1 MSQILR
7 GKCSLRADVS
17 YFLCFKEM
25 RDVCMQ
31 AKGSASPY
39 KSVLS
44 SPLGL
49 KGVANNTPNLFS
61 MFASLL
67 FYTQCSEVSTELHI
81 TLWVVLQLFV
91 TGPMW
96 ASLTHVRLYIYYDA
110 TDADIC
116 SVSGISISLSLG
128 ILIEEG
134 EVLCEE
140 TFEPHAGVWCYHYS
154 CRPVNN

>member
-1 MSQILR
+1 MQTSPISFASR
-7 GKCSLRADVS
+7 KC
-17 YFLCFKEM
+17 ET
-25 RDVCMQ
+25 
-31 AKGSASPY
+31 SARRLGGVPPRT
-39 KSVLS
+39 KRIEFP
-44 SPLGL
+44 PLGL
-49 KGVANNTPNLFS
+49 TGVANNTPNLSS

-67 FYTQCSEVSTELHI
+67 LYIQCSEVSTELHI

-96 ASLTHVRLYIYYDA
+96 ASLAHVRLYIYYDA

-128 ILIEEG
+128 ILTEEG

-140 TFEPHAGVWCYHYS
+140 TFEPHAGVWCYHYI
-154 CRPVNN
+154 CRPANN

>member
-1 MSQILR
+1 MYEVGNDSDPE
-7 GKCSLRADVS
+7 GECSLRADVS

-31 AKGSASPY
+31 ARGSATPY

-44 SPLGL
+44 PPLGL
-49 KGVANNTPNLFS
+49 REGVANNIPNLSS

-67 FYTQCSEVSTELHI
+67 LYTQCSEVSTELHI

-91 TGPMW
+91 SGPMW
-96 ASLTHVRLYIYYDA
+96 VSLAHVRLYIYYDA

-116 SVSGISISLSLG
+116 SVSGISISLSLR
-128 ILIEEG
+128 ILTG
-134 EVLCEE
+134 
-140 TFEPHAGVWCYHYS
+140 
-154 CRPVNN
+154 R